1 MNDLVHILPLIMLQ
15 YTHTD
20 TVTELLYT
28 KVKVFVY
35 PFPKR
40 LNNNQKP
47 STQLQLSE
55 EHHMIR
61 TFIHILTFW
70 YDILVSVALGG
81 MELMKWLGSGNGICL
96 FGVCSQWSRI
106 SKQFKV
112 SHILT
117 CSGLALSAVKALLLD
132 KYRASESLLSVSRL
146 LQVLWLGSTL
156 DSRST
161 PLPLCG
167 QTKRLSHLN
176 AGEKP
181 CNPLNNI
188 PDCGVTGSL
197 LAPMA
202 HFKVRVFLERL

>member
-1 MNDLVHILPLIMLQ
+1 MLQ

-61 TFIHILTFW
+61 TFRHILTLFFHLI
-70 YDILVSVALGG
+70 ILNSIDVITCQCGFG
-81 MELMKWLGSGNGICL
+81 GNGVNEMAWVRKRHL
-96 FGVCSQWSRI
+96 FILGMFTMEPYIKKFR
-106 SKQFKV
+106 V

-156 DSRST
+156 DSRPT

-176 AGEKP
+176 VGEKP

-188 PDCGVTGSL
+188 LDCGVTGSL

-202 HFKVRVFLERL
+202 HFKVRYS